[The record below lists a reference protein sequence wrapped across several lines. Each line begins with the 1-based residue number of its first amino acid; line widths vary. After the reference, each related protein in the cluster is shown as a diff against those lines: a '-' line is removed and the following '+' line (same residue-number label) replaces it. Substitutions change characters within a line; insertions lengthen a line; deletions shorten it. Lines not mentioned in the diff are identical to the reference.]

1 MMKTY
6 SYLPAI
12 ILSALCSWGSFT
24 DEALAQSTRTD
35 SQIGYYQQ
43 MLKRDPRN
51 AKAYY
56 GLGDGLI
63 RKARETGDPD
73 YFNRAEEALKNSLEI
88 APKNAGAMRHLA
100 YVFYSRH
107 EFEPAAVYA
116 RKAIEMDANDGDSYG
131 ILGDALLE
139 VGTYDEARDAYQKMM
154 QLEDG

>member
-1 MMKTY
+1 MKTH
-6 SYLPAI
+6 SYLSAI
-12 ILSALCSWGSFT
+12 IVSALFSFVLRT
-24 DEALAQSTRTD
+24 DQVLAQSTRTD

-51 AKAYY
+51 AKAFY
-56 GLGDGLI
+56 GLGDSLI

-116 RKAIEMDANDGDSYG
+116 RKAIAVDASDG
-131 ILGDALLE
+131 
-139 VGTYDEARDAYQKMM
+139 
-154 QLEDG
+154 